1 MVSLRQDND
10 LALKNYKSMK
20 LSKSILALALLF
32 SAGAASAF
40 TLYDAAPA
48 LSLPES
54 HAIRYS
60 FNINVGY
67 DSNINSSSVNEKGSL
82 TSSASLGASY
92 SEVESLLQVNYDL
105 RLGFTV
111 YQEDADGLDENLFSN
126 SSLTAS
132 VKYQVDSRNR
142 VSGSLYMNFS
152 PDQNY
157 GTLLTA
163 PNRQGDVLFWTLS
176 GDLSHTIDSRWSANG
191 GFNTSGVM
199 YTQGSFDIDDRQYAS
214 VNTSLSYAYTTLT
227 SLSLNLSGR
236 FDFRTTGLDSEN
248 IYLTASLNSSL
259 SPVSSISANLGLQN
273 KYIADESYL
282 YPNMRVSYNHR
293 FRDDLGVQFFASF
306 DNENVGTARHYNA
319 SDIASYL
326 SDAAWRLGVSTS
338 YRLFDRQTITFS
350 CEYMH
355 STYTEAENNLLADST
370 QINIVFRVGTSW
382 RLTPSSSLSLNY
394 SYSTANEDAGDY
406 DRHYINMG
414 YSYSF

>member
-1 MVSLRQDND
+1 
-10 LALKNYKSMK
+10 MK
-20 LSKSILALALLF
+20 LSKSILALALMF
-32 SAGAASAF
+32 GASTVSAF

-54 HAIRYS
+54 HAVRYS
-60 FNINVGY
+60 FNLNVGY
-67 DSNINSSSVNEKGSL
+67 DSNINSYNTREEGSL

-92 SEVESLLQVNYDL
+92 TDVESLLQVSYDL

-111 YQEDADGLDENLFSN
+111 YQEQADGLDQNLFSD

-142 VSGSLYMNFS
+142 VSGSLYMNLS

-157 GTLLTA
+157 GTLMTS

-176 GDLSHTIDSRWSANG
+176 GDLSHTIDSRWSASG

-214 VNTSLSYAYTTLT
+214 INTSLSYAYTTLT

-248 IYLTASLNSSL
+248 IYLSMSLNSSL
-259 SPVSSISANLGLQN
+259 SPASSISANMGVQN
-273 KYIADESYL
+273 KYIADNSFW

-293 FRDDLGVQFFASF
+293 LRDDLGVEFFASF
-306 DNENVGTARHYNA
+306 DNENVGTARYYNV

-338 YRLFDRQTITFS
+338 YKLFDRQTITFS

-355 STYTEAENNLLADST
+355 SSYSDAQDNLMADET
-370 QINIVFRVGTSW
+370 QINIVMRLGTSW
-382 RLTPSSSLSLNY
+382 KVTESSSVSLNY
-394 SYSTANEDAGDY
+394 SFSTGNEASGDY
-406 DRHYINMG
+406 DRHRINMG